1 MDFLEDLELYNLAME
16 NAYNLIT
23 NKISLDDVYLDMEE
37 ESEEVEEKIE
47 FPLPFNPFMHEDI
60 TNDEI
65 DQVIEHFVTLEEY
78 EKCQEL
84 LNCKTS
90 QDVEDNG

>member
-1 MDFLEDLELYNLAME
+1 MDFLEDLELYNMAME

-23 NKISLDDVYLDMEE
+23 KKVSLDEVYLELENEQEE
-37 ESEEVEEKIE
+37 IE

-60 TNDEI
+60 SDEEI
-65 DQVIEHFVTLEEY
+65 DHVIEHFVTLEEY

-90 QDVEDNG
+90 EDATKHK

>member
-1 MDFLEDLELYNLAME
+1 MDFLEDLELYNTAME

-23 NKISLDDVYLDMEE
+23 NKISLDDVYIVMEDEAE
-37 ESEEVEEKIE
+37 EIE

-60 TNDEI
+60 TNEEI
-65 DQVIEHFVTLEEY
+65 DQVIEHFSNLEQY

-84 LNCKTS
+84 VNCKIPESVT
-90 QDVEDNG
+90 EY